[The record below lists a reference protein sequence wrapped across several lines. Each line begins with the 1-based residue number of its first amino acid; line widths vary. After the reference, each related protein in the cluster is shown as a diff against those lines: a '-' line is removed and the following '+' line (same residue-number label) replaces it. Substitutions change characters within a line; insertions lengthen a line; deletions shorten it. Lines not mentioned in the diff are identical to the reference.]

1 MNQRYSSFYFLLILV
16 LLIEFPGFSQ
26 QKIFTLDEAIRT
38 ALENNRDVKIARLN
52 VKKSEAA
59 VNQAF
64 GYALPSVDVAA
75 DFSHFLLKPKTPFP
89 DFGAL
94 LSNAT
99 YSILFDE
106 GVLPRDDSKYKPVET
121 ALQSFVQA
129 NNYET
134 RVQVTQTLFNSAVFR
149 GIGASQ
155 IYNELFNQELDR
167 ITSETITTVKK
178 SFYGVMLTK
187 ELYGIMSASYQNSKD
202 NLKNV
207 KALYSEG
214 LVSEFDMLQAEV
226 RVDNINPVVLQM
238 ENTLRN
244 ITNKLKIVIGVDQA
258 EDIDVKGEL
267 IYKADSLDQNDAIA
281 EALSSNSSIKS
292 LKLKSQVDEAFIEL
306 DRAEYWPALYAFGNY
321 SYAGSGEQFGF
332 QNYSSS
338 IVGLS
343 FTMNLWN
350 GNRTKNKV
358 EQSEI
363 GLKQTE
369 EQITQLKDYIIS
381 QTKEKLDDLNRVR
394 LLIETQERNV
404 TLAQRA
410 YDIATV
416 RYKEGT
422 GSQLEIENAD
432 VALRQARIN
441 RLQVIYDYIVA
452 SSELDLL
459 LGRTDPLY
467 NNTSG
472 N

>member
-1 MNQRYSSFYFLLILV
+1 MILTLGLIFSL
-16 LLIEFPGFSQ
+16 PGYA
-26 QKIFTLDEAIRT
+26 QKKIYTLDEAILT
-38 ALENNRDVKIARLN
+38 ALQNNREVKIARLN
-52 VKKSEAA
+52 VEKSEAA

-64 GYALPSVDVAA
+64 GYALPSVDLAA
-75 DFSHFLLKPKTPFP
+75 NFSHFLLKPKTPFP
-89 DFGAL
+89 DFEAL

-106 GVLPRDDSKYKPVET
+106 AVIPRDNSKYKPVET

-134 RVQVTQTLFNSAVFR
+134 SVQVTQTLFNSAVFR

-155 IYNELFNQELDR
+155 IYAQLYKQELDR
-167 ITSETITTVKK
+167 ITAEVILTVKK
-178 SFYGVMLTK
+178 SFYGVLLTR
-187 ELYGIMSASYQNSKD
+187 ELYDIMSASYQNAKD

-207 KALYSEG
+207 RALNSEG

-244 ITNKLKIVIGVDQA
+244 ITSKLKIVLGVEQSA
-258 EDIDVKGEL
+258 DIDVEGE
-267 IYKADSLDQNDAIA
+267 ISYQADSLGMDEAIA
-281 EALSSNSSIKS
+281 EALRANASIKS
-292 LKLKSQVDEAFIEL
+292 LVLKAQVDEEFIAL

-338 IVGLS
+338 IVGLTFS
-343 FTMNLWN
+343 MNLWS

-363 GLKQTE
+363 GLRQTQ
-369 EQITQLKDYIIS
+369 EQISQLKDFVIS
-381 QTKEKLDDLNRVR
+381 QTKEKLNDLNRVR

-404 TLAQRA
+404 NLAQRA
-410 YDIATV
+410 YDIAVV

-441 RLQVIYDYIVA
+441 RLQVIFDYIVA
-452 SSELDLL
+452 SAELDLL
-459 LGRTDPLY
+459 LGKTDPAYY
-467 NNTSG
+467 NSTG